1 MPRGQRFAYRA
12 DLRDI
17 GWVSAHP
24 LDDARPSARP
34 LRTLTQPELKARF
47 RAALEAGDGVTGAH
61 CVHEAWMRDAFAAQ
75 VEAALDAL
83 WRRAA
88 GSIPEWLPMH
98 YVAWLPIVYDAAAR
112 FRTRRRGRQNIYLV
126 RLDYT
131 DRGAGMHGVYVG
143 MTSYPPHQRF
153 DQHRAGIRAAGSV
166 LKRGQELLIGPVLHL
181 QRIAQV
187 DAERIE
193 RDMALALADAGI
205 LVEGG
210 H

>member
-1 MPRGQRFAYRA
+1 
-12 DLRDI
+12 
-17 GWVSAHP
+17 
-24 LDDARPSARP
+24 
-34 LRTLTQPELKARF
+34 
-47 RAALEAGDGVTGAH
+47 
-61 CVHEAWMRDAFAAQ
+61 MRDAFAAQ

-181 QRIAQV
+181 QRIAQA

>member
-1 MPRGQRFAYRA
+1 
-12 DLRDI
+12 
-17 GWVSAHP
+17 VSAHP
-24 LDDARPSARP
+24 VDHAPPSTRP
-34 LRTLTQPELKARF
+34 LRTLTQPELQARF
-47 RAALEAGDGVTGAH
+47 RAALEAGDGVSGAH
-61 CVHEAWMRDAFAAQ
+61 CVHEAWMRNALATQ

-88 GSIPEWLPMH
+88 GSIPDWLPMH
-98 YVAWLPIVYDAAAR
+98 YVAWLPIVYDVAAR
-112 FRTRRRGRQNIYLV
+112 FRARRRGRQNVYLV

-181 QRIAQV
+181 QRIAQA

-193 RDMALALADAGI
+193 CDMALALADAGI
-205 LVEGG
+205 MVEGG

>member
-1 MPRGQRFAYRA
+1 MSA
-12 DLRDI
+12 D
-17 GWVSAHP
+17 S
-24 LDDARPSARP
+24 LDHALPAARP
-34 LRTLTQPELKARF
+34 LRTLTHPELQARF
-47 RAALEAGDGVTGAH
+47 RDALEAGDGVSGAH
-61 CVHEAWMRDAFAAQ
+61 CVHETWMRDAFPAH
-75 VEAALDAL
+75 VEAALGAL
-83 WRRAA
+83 WQRAA
-88 GSIPEWLPMH
+88 ASIPEWLPMH
-98 YVAWLPIVYDAAAR
+98 YVAWLPIVYDVAER
-112 FRTRRRGRQNIYLV
+112 FRARTRGRQNIYLV

-131 DRGAGMHGVYVG
+131 DRGAGTHGVYVG

-181 QRIAQV
+181 QRIAQA

-205 LVEGG
+205 IVEGG

>member
-1 MPRGQRFAYRA
+1 
-12 DLRDI
+12 
-17 GWVSAHP
+17 
-24 LDDARPSARP
+24 
-34 LRTLTQPELKARF
+34 
-47 RAALEAGDGVTGAH
+47 
-61 CVHEAWMRDAFAAQ
+61 MRDAFAAQ

-166 LKRGQELLIGPVLHL
+166 LKRGIEVLAGPTLHL
-181 QRIAQV
+181 QHIRRDEA
-187 DAERIE
+187 ARIE
-193 RDMALALADAGI
+193 AALAIALADAGI
-205 LVEGG
+205 RVEGG

>member
-1 MPRGQRFAYRA
+1 MRRGTGERG
-12 DLRDI
+12 L
-17 GWVSAHP
+17 
-24 LDDARPSARP
+24 LDQAPPGARP
-34 LRTLTQPELKARF
+34 LGTLTQPELQARF
-47 RAALEAGDGVTGAH
+47 RAALEAADGLSGAH
-61 CVHEAWMRDAFAAQ
+61 CVHEAWMRDAFSTH
-75 VEAALDAL
+75 VEAALEAL

-88 GSIPEWLPMH
+88 ASIPEWLPMH
-98 YVAWLPIVYDAAAR
+98 YVAWLPLVYDVAAR
-112 FRTRRRGRQNIYLV
+112 FRARRRGRQNIYLV

-131 DRGAGMHGVYVG
+131 DRRADTHGVYVG

>member
-1 MPRGQRFAYRA
+1 
-12 DLRDI
+12 
-17 GWVSAHP
+17 VSAAS
-24 LDDARPSARP
+24 LDRQPPAARP
-34 LRTLTQPELKARF
+34 LRTLTQPELQARF
-47 RAALEAGDGVTGAH
+47 QAALEARDGVSGAH
-61 CVHEAWMRDAFAAQ
+61 CVHEAWMRDAFPTH
-75 VEAALDAL
+75 VEAALEAL
-83 WRRAA
+83 WRRATA
-88 GSIPEWLPMH
+88 SIPDWLPMH
-98 YVAWLPIVYDAAAR
+98 YVAWLPLVYDVAAR
-112 FRTRRRGRQNIYLV
+112 FRAKRRGRQNIYLV

-181 QRIAQV
+181 QRITQA
-187 DAERIE
+187 DAARIE